1 MLVGQAHLA
10 VVVVFLAM
18 PHLVRFAAQV
28 GRGSMASAAAAAVGQ
43 TAVSQGQA
51 RQAVEAEPL
60 RLQAVTQRPIQGVAA
75 AVEVAST

>member
-28 GRGSMASAAAAAVGQ
+28 GRVSMASAAAAAVGQ
-43 TAVSQGQA
+43 TS
-51 RQAVEAEPL
+51 
-60 RLQAVTQRPIQGVAA
+60 
-75 AVEVAST
+75 AS